1 MTKGFPQYWPRQLAT
16 ALGLAAALAACKSDL
31 SSTGTQPAAAII
43 AEAATNGQTA
53 PAGTPIALP
62 VVVHVFDLNGNP
74 VSRAKVRWVVIDSA
88 GVLGDSTS
96 TTDATGMSNMV
107 WTLDTIARV
116 DSVTASIQ
124 SGAFVTITAIG
135 TVGAT
140 ALELKVSG
148 DSQTVA
154 SSTTS
159 QPFVVKVTDRY
170 GNAVLG
176 ATVGWSVTGGGT
188 LSANSVM
195 TDANGMAQVTLTLG
209 ATPGQY
215 TITATVGVL
224 TPVTFTLTGS

>member
-1 MTKGFPQYWPRQLAT
+1 MTKVFPQNWSRQLAT
-16 ALGLAAALAACKSDL
+16 ALGLSAALAACKSDL
-31 SSTGTQPAAAII
+31 SSAGPRVAAAII
-43 AEAATNGQTA
+43 AQASTDGQTA
-53 PAGTPIALP
+53 PAGKPIALP

-74 VSRAKVRWVVIDSA
+74 VSRATVKWAVIDSA

-124 SGAFVTITAIG
+124 SGASVTITAIG

-176 ATVGWSVTGGGT
+176 ATVAWAATGGGA
-188 LSANSVM
+188 LSASSVM

-209 ATPGQY
+209 ATPGPY
-215 TITATVGVL
+215 TITATVGAL
-224 TPVTFTLTGS
+224 APVTFTLTGS